1 MILKLRYPQ
10 TFSEIGKKDNQEDF
24 VWPLPAQVTAEQRIF
39 ILCDGIGGADK
50 GEVASET
57 AATAIGEY
65 LTNNWPGNG
74 IVTKALFQK
83 ALDAAYTALDKAD
96 SAISSPRKMGTTMAC
111 AIFHTEGVLVA
122 HIGDSRVYHIR
133 PLAKEAGEDNC
144 GILHQTIDH
153 SLVNE
158 LLRIGE
164 ITEEEVANHPRKNV
178 ITRAMQPGVEHP
190 CKADIVNL
198 TDVQPGDY
206 FFICSDGILEH
217 VTDARLTE
225 IISDATL
232 DETAKLAAI
241 KAICDEGTRD
251 NYTCWLI
258 GVDSIA
264 EGTSCQ
270 PPLPIAEVADEES
283 ASIKEMPTADE
294 TEEDPVEEQ
303 ADEEIADVENDTQA
317 IESELDRKAKDAKED
332 EETENNIELVPEE
345 KEEEEWD
352 EDDMPEGFMGVLY
365 RTKYKARRFGKK
377 VYARTRTFLTTSKER
392 IMQTRAY
399 NRIMA
404 TNRWHWIL
412 GTIAFLTLY
421 DLTLLLF
428 GDTSYNIIFPK
439 AEPLDS
445 VLIEEKP
452 KLIQPEIEEYQAPKP
467 DTEKADDKEKKE
479 KEETESTNEGL
490 VEETMPTSVNTEVA
504 PVTTAPKINEIPKP
518 VIAPA
523 APSAPTGE
531 GGN

>member
-1 MILKLRYPQ
+1 MILNLRYPQ

-24 VWPLPAQVTAEQRIF
+24 VWPLPAQVSAEQRIF
-39 ILCDGIGGADK
+39 ILCDGIGGAEK

-65 LTNNWPGNG
+65 LTTNWPDNG
-74 IVTKALFQK
+74 VVTKALFQK
-83 ALDAAYTALDKAD
+83 ALDAAYTALDNAD
-96 SAISSPRKMGTTMAC
+96 SAIPTPRKMGTTMAC
-111 AIFHTEGVLVA
+111 AIFHSEGVMVA

-133 PLAKEAGEDNC
+133 PLTEEAEEDNC
-144 GILHQTIDH
+144 GILHQTSDH

-158 LLRIGE
+158 LLKIGE
-164 ITEEEVANHPRKNV
+164 ITEEEAANHPRKNV
-178 ITRAMQPGVEHP
+178 ITRAMQPGQERP

-217 VTDARLTE
+217 VTDERLTE

-232 DETAKLAAI
+232 DEAAKLAAI

-258 GVDSIA
+258 GVDSVA

-270 PPLPIAEVADEES
+270 PPLPITEVAAEENTLT
-283 ASIKEMPTADE
+283 EEE
-294 TEEDPVEEQ
+294 TVAEAPEEDPVEEQ
-303 ADEEIADVENDTQA
+303 ADEEIADVENDEQA
-317 IESELDRKAKDAKED
+317 IEDELDRKAQEAKED
-332 EETENNIELVPEE
+332 EDEENNIDLVP
-345 KEEEEWD
+345 EEEEWD
-352 EDDMPEGFMGVLY
+352 EDDMPEGCKGVIY
-365 RTKYKARRFGKK
+365 RTMYKIRRSGKK
-377 VYARTRTFLTTSKER
+377 NSAHTQSFLKSSKER
-392 IMQTRAY
+392 VMQTQAY
-399 NRIMA
+399 NRVMA

-412 GTIAFLTLY
+412 GTIAFLAVY
-421 DLTLLLF
+421 DFILLLF

-467 DTEKADDKEKKE
+467 NTEKADDKDKKE
-479 KEETESTNEGL
+479 KEETPNTNEGPV
-490 VEETMPTSVNTEVA
+490 VEESVPTSVNTEAAPAPVA
-504 PVTTAPKINEIPKP
+504 PKANEIPKP

-523 APSAPTGE
+523 APSAPAGE